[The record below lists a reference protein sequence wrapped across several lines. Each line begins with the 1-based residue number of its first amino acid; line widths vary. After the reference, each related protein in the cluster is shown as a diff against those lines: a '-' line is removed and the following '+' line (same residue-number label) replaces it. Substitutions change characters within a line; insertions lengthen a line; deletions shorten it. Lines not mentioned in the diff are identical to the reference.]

1 MLVWEPRLAR
11 SRSNR
16 PNSLEKSFWDATRA
30 SRRDVTETS
39 WLCRCDRVALIS
51 ATELALKMSG
61 DELDGEEEGE
71 SPCPLTALA
80 GGLVMSALLDVYRVL
95 WNEAG
100 EWTIMRCVLWR
111 GRR

>member
-1 MLVWEPRLAR
+1 MR

-39 WLCRCDRVALIS
+39 WLCRCDKVALIS

-61 DELDGEEEGE
+61 DELGEEEEGE
-71 SPCPLTALA
+71 SACPLTAALA
-80 GGLVMSALLDVYRVL
+80 GGLAMFALGLMCRMKPE
-95 WNEAG
+95 N
-100 EWTIMRCVLWR
+100 
-111 GRR
+111 GR